1 MLLIQE
7 HRWSAVPRI
16 GFQPLYLERPQAH
29 QRVLVA
35 PWEQHPLLG
44 QVECARQ
51 PHVCR
56 ADPDRIVVTS
66 ASRHRRAALAS

>member
-7 HRWSAVPRI
+7 TSLARCSPNWVSAAI
-16 GFQPLYLERPQAH
+16 LERPQAH
-29 QRVLVA
+29 QRVLVG

-66 ASRHRRAALAS
+66 ASRHRRAALG